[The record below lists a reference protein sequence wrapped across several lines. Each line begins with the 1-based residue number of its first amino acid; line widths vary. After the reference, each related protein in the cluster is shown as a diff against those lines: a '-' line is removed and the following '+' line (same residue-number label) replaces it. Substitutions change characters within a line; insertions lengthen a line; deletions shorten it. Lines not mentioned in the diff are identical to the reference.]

1 MLSKEGLEG
10 VTKDYHKKLKIS
22 IYLKDTP
29 YRKVSSI
36 LNGTIKLGK
45 RSTSSIKIFK

>member
-1 MLSKEGLEG
+1 MLSKEGLEE
-10 VTKDYHKKLKIS
+10 VTKDDHTVVKIN

-36 LNGTIKLGK
+36 LNGTIRVGQKEHKLNQN
-45 RSTSSIKIFK
+45 S